1 MVHLDDVGM
10 MTTGERGS
18 EFLNYHKCNI
28 HSYRCIY
35 AAERANNLHLGI
47 PQKHSIVKTNHKN
60 QSLKFTILYKCHLY
74 ITISRQFIYQNA

>member
-10 MTTGERGS
+10 MTTGERGL

-47 PQKHSIVKTNHKN
+47 PQKHSIVETNHKKSIVKIYY
-60 QSLKFTILYKCHLY
+60 SL
-74 ITISRQFIYQNA
+74 